1 MSYDQTLHML
11 FVRSN
16 IFMSYLD
23 YLLFDLQWAPQ
34 KMRCGQIVNVY
45 LFATSRIASSQ
56 KKKRNLASLELLQA
70 KRFPTIEMFMTA
82 HITEAGKPTGEG
94 GNRQGKNSSVDLV
107 CFTFECTSVF
117 LSPEFYT

>member
-16 IFMSYLD
+16 IFMSYFD

-56 KKKRNLASLELLQA
+56 KKEKLGQFGIASS
-70 KRFPTIEMFMTA
+70 
-82 HITEAGKPTGEG
+82 
-94 GNRQGKNSSVDLV
+94 KNIS
-107 CFTFECTSVF
+107 
-117 LSPEFYT
+117 YN